1 MMNLAVLSAD
11 QRFLSHLE
19 TRKQIL
25 DLCYRLLT
33 LSSSLQTTGEFEIM
47 YRVYVL
53 WVVFS

>member
-1 MMNLAVLSAD
+1 MNLAVLSAD